1 MDQLPRPLFPEDQQD
16 PQRPTLVS
24 LPQDPKP
31 SQPMVPLMGQQLLDS
46 YVQAEQEKR
55 LAQLNPT
62 SQQLHRQMLD
72 TMRSVQGVDPAK
84 AGQQRTLAQ
93 KLQMPEQWVA
103 DNQAAAQQMA
113 DSQEL
118 EQLHLWR
125 TNPNVMRMLTDPNL
139 AKVSKGDLQSLIYHD
154 DAFGWY
160 WTKRQI
166 ATGIDQNRQGQIY
179 QQILQS
185 DGKRTNYQQA
195 QLDEIEHA
203 MRLAQSESGTLSPLL
218 NVIGQIIDTAPKSA
232 ALSFA
237 ASQFA
242 GSVASPLTAAA
253 AATWTGIAT
262 TFAQTSYNAMGNA
275 YGRMRDQMGLDH
287 ETALRYSLGEGLA
300 EGFLEAL
307 GTRIAVAP
315 FRSVLVA
322 RAAAKIA
329 GGLTKQTTTTALR
342 TFVMDTVKGFSGE
355 AATEVSQTISSFLAE
370 SWAIQASK
378 LDDVEKLKQQD
389 KLGDLGDQIGDTL
402 LQTVLGIGPLS
413 VFMPAIRFGHDSR
426 LARKAADDVALLQDL
441 QAGKQDS
448 KLAKLSPTDYRRML
462 AEQAQRVGAENVNVD
477 ARVLLQ
483 VITEEEQ
490 ADLAQRAEAAGV
502 TTEQMAAQMG
512 QKGRVREQLAKAF
525 PEQMATLDEKASKG
539 ELVAFPT
546 GAYVDAVMGSTLGG
560 RLMTHVKFD
569 PRGMTAAEAKQDTV
583 VRKELFAKA
592 EAELAKS
599 GERAKTQREQADG
612 LRKILRQKFEGVRL
626 ARTRNGEQMPLTKD
640 EIDAQVEVIVSIA
653 VVGAAEDG
661 VTVDEWFA
669 ENGFSV
675 RFGEDAAEAYK
686 AAQQGL
692 PIPDPTKP
700 APGGAPQLNLGEGAQ
715 NQMEMRRAEGEQQ
728 EERPNLQALTDDQLN
743 ALADW
748 ASTSGMR
755 AAQQQEIDAEI
766 ERRIGA
772 PEVEGEQPAALGIT
786 DAQIEQMRADLL
798 RRGEPEVL
806 ESPLTAMMP
815 KTKNARQAAIENTAT
830 LRVPSAEVA
839 YGTDEKT
846 QEALAKNVA
855 LMQQREFDA
864 KDKNGNPITVRAYD
878 GLPKI
883 EGTVQEQAEAIVEYF
898 KDNLLTVLN
907 RLPDWVIARSRLWYK
922 GANRIAQGYST
933 RYGITLRQAAGG
945 LAVLSPQADW
955 RQNVS
960 YFERICDILS
970 LRQEHVWDEKMEV
983 WWKSYWNND
992 KDKKARKEATK
1003 QATRDMRPLEKALQK
1018 AQDNL
1023 SQLDANTQKQQEA
1036 RVQRDALRKQVKAAE
1051 LVKKPTDEQKQ
1062 ALKELRTS
1070 LRAAEKTY
1078 DSFARIAGAQG
1089 SLSLRSA
1096 VRKAQAEI
1104 AEQQGRI
1111 DKIVRDERLVD
1122 SMRGLKLAE
1131 LTSDEQRAIW
1141 IRAFDE
1147 AHNDRSFR
1155 EILPEGEFGGKV
1167 TGETAEID
1175 EETGKKSDKLGWK
1188 SFSTIAKAV
1197 SILRDGSERNI
1208 TVQIGD
1214 MHKVRSFYNNIYDPD
1229 HPLPYFT
1236 SDTHQVAASSLLP
1249 LGASAPEVSHNFGSG
1264 AGVGRDGDIG
1274 LYGTYWVY
1282 AEAAIRAAKEYNEQN
1297 PGVQLRVREV
1307 QSITWEAVRSLF
1319 PAELKQ
1325 DAAFVLAVRDIQR
1338 KHETGQVTYEAA
1350 LQEVFDFARANRQRL
1365 LAKRGKDPKSDSGD
1379 FATPTWASIPA
1390 GSGDTV
1396 DQGAATYTSGLPAPD
1411 VRSELGSAFAN
1422 QAGGSGGGGDALS
1435 GEPDVLRQDQ
1445 IDDLDRLYVTHNI
1458 RAASLEHSLDMGGFA
1473 MPSLAVQRIGA
1484 GGTVN
1489 FGEVTLIGGKHLA
1502 DPVTTPVFSA
1512 DAYTPRWPDVELGKL
1527 PRAEWDRRTADLEPW
1542 LKRYDTGGGGAFY
1555 VLLNEFRVGQ
1565 RRLNAI
1571 EFDAQRSVEMFAYWM
1586 HTKGLHVP
1594 DPVISEP
1601 PLDAFLGS
1609 AFFTKAKQWLS
1620 ANPRPALPANAT
1632 WIQAD
1637 LHRIKTD
1644 DWGMALRDLMY
1655 EGLKAAAAQPN
1666 QPPQV
1671 VVWRNQLID
1680 RYRAKYG
1687 ASQQEAEENWMQ
1699 ELVLSAATIETSI
1712 KRHRSLVVT
1721 DRVAT
1726 YNVLMKSAQQQLGP
1740 QTTEGTINADMTT
1753 FATNY
1758 VRALA
1763 GPKMVR
1769 VGKSLKPY
1777 TLENVVAAMR
1787 KRQLRGAETF
1797 GNVRGA
1803 AEARAASSMKFQTIE
1818 EMRALAKQLLASK
1831 VDVLAAQNITSQLI
1845 DSLMRRLQ
1853 SHYTRDPAGVYEN
1866 QWMLLV
1872 EAAKSKQ
1879 LAANKKNRVA
1889 KATEMAAR
1897 FGFALPPD
1905 AAEVLADVAEAF
1917 KATPLEYFEAK
1928 PVRVVRVNEF
1938 AGALVP
1944 DSTANDALAQRL
1956 ADAGLQVR
1964 RTKVDPYGEGRLKE
1978 VRQFA
1983 LELHQNTAEPDVLF
1997 QNTDDY
2003 YSAFRRAV
2011 ETLPT
2016 KSASASGWLQAVQSI
2031 ANKGQARRLEI
2042 DSTGIVSWLEGL
2054 VSDGATLGY
2063 AQNDP
2068 KLTQADVLAYLDNV
2082 LVRTETQIYADRSN
2096 STDYDKAVNAADLAL
2111 QSAFPSITQALTM
2124 LTDVE
2129 FYRESHTGVLAQL
2142 FVPYQIADAP
2152 GDVEDLL
2159 RKAIDTPAY
2168 SSNAELQKLLA
2179 TKREA
2184 ADQVLQHPFVQQLLT
2199 NMGLRLHALPEL
2211 SRYALVKID
2220 ATQKTGWLTAV
2231 ASLTDLES
2239 LLQRL
2244 QRTAVGMP
2252 EANIRALRSI
2262 LGSALPLLEDY
2273 ALRTYATVE
2282 EAEQAHAAR
2291 ANVPDSGVQIVH
2303 NMLRLSGALGTFQ
2316 ARIRDAAEPII
2327 ELLQRDPR
2335 IVAELRHHPLGQM
2348 WVDTYKPLADF
2359 MAQAKFSPFH
2369 VTDRYA
2375 SVDFYASPD
2384 WVREAAIANTAE
2396 ANLLDALQRAL
2407 TRVAM
2412 AAHDKARR
2420 LERGSWESQQQ
2431 AKRLDQ
2437 TETDLMNAQGD
2448 LIAAFVVLRNPSL
2461 NALPKIRY
2469 AGTTTYAH
2477 YKPGGSGSHP
2487 DYAELLVT
2495 SLPVAQDV
2503 QGSGRTL
2510 LSADEYRSP
2519 HWRSSKN
2526 VLVHA
2531 RVENMTGTV
2540 NAVDS
2545 DMLMVWE
2552 IQSDWGQAANE
2563 KGFDTIESQAQ
2574 MQAAYDAAQQKKDE
2588 ALQEWT
2594 AIVDAGPVDLLDPK
2608 TWKVYQALQSKMP
2621 RQGGSSPI
2629 PFNPLVQKTETWFRV
2644 GLGQAMLH
2652 AVRTNATHV
2661 VLPQASDIAP
2671 YVDSIRASD
2680 AVNIRVEFEDMRSY
2694 GGKAFFQIVSPN
2706 SGDSVRWQIPAEEV
2720 NEMTDPHKRWQRNT
2734 NYDASRVAKWLA
2746 KALEEKF
2753 PGIDAAKAVE
2763 LFGGEQL
2770 LAAKWNQML
2779 DDKAQSHAI
2788 THTFLAF
2795 GQVKAQD
2802 VGLQSFV
2809 SGNPGLRSYYDVMVP
2824 RMAKEFA
2831 RMHKLQME
2839 PVTVMVPRPYSVAM
2853 GKEVMEPQQRM
2864 AIKVSDALKAKPEM
2878 PLMQGPR
2885 GAYFQ
2890 KSRTI
2895 ALLEAAD
2902 LSTFL
2907 HEASHWYMSR
2917 LFFRARKSTATQATR
2932 DQAHR
2937 VLRVLGV
2944 QSFEEWDAL
2953 TQEEKERRHEQ
2964 FAYNFEEYLR
2974 DGLAPSVELQ
2984 SVFGRI
2990 GKWMRRLYAN
3000 IRETL
3005 GPIYERLYGQPLP
3018 ILTGDMRDVFDRML
3032 ATEDQIRTAQVVR
3045 DLTPMFQSEEEA
3057 LAAGMTP
3064 EQWAQLQSAT
3074 EDADE
3079 AAIAR
3084 LATASQREMAAQG
3097 RARGRVLAN
3106 MQAEDRQRRKE
3117 LREEVE
3123 GELAQKRVYRLLR
3136 WLSTGMGADESDPE
3150 RREEQHRI
3158 SRESVERIVESGVE
3172 PTLPKTSPDSPQLER
3187 TEQALMAVQAER
3199 MEQERQLQVA
3209 QARLEELRAEQTA
3222 ELRSITAQEASNV
3235 RPEVKV
3241 ERRDRMAVRA
3251 LARNIR
3257 LDNASARQIGDLL
3270 REQVLEEYT
3279 VPVAQAQRDIRQA
3292 QSRVDALLSREERIA
3307 VRMERQTPSV
3317 AEEVLDK
3324 LGRRVSAE
3332 GLDAMVVAERFG
3344 YEGGA
3349 GEMLREAFS
3358 AVPFAEAVETEVE
3371 RRMEARYG
3379 DTTSSRYIEEQVA
3392 DALHDDARTKMV
3404 RLELEWLERQA
3415 GRVGG
3420 DVSQQQ
3426 QADRAAAQA
3435 ALPAAEAEV
3444 ERLDLLLSKLQESRN
3459 TQAVVQPIMIEMA
3472 NVRDRMRKAREAGDQ
3487 QAEGREG
3494 ARMQVLQAELTA
3506 AQDPDVV
3513 AAQEQLT
3520 QAEAERRRLKALAEV
3535 GAVTATDLRNAAREA
3550 ARQRVDRTVVGDL
3563 DATQHEIEEGRANR
3577 ESMRMLK
3584 DGDEAGALAAKRR
3597 QLLQHEAVR
3606 ETRAAQR
3613 EVQNSVRRIQDAV
3626 SRKTENMAKTH
3637 NMDLVSA
3644 ARVLA
3649 GMFGIGTQRQFERA
3663 MEQLRAIE
3671 RYSPALWS
3679 RLQGIMGPMVTEVQ
3693 DYQTMTVE
3701 QFREV
3706 AETIDGLLE
3715 LARAEMQAE
3724 IAGQRQEVAEVQ
3736 GELVASLRQHKAKA
3750 AGIGSASAVTARQGM
3765 MLWVSHIKALL
3776 RRVESWCLAIDGG
3789 RGAWVKKL
3797 YSPLKQALDS
3807 YKVRRNE
3814 MVTRYVRMVD
3824 GLNLNPD
3831 QINASEIGYTFGAG
3845 HNGVGM
3851 AELLGALLHT
3861 GNVSNYRKLLL
3872 GRGWA
3877 TERPD
3882 GTLDDT
3888 KWRRFIN
3895 RMHTSGVLQKKHY
3908 DWLQQ
3913 VWDLTEEIKPD
3924 LQSAHRQVFGTY
3936 FREVQSAPIETPFGA
3951 YRGGYVPAK
3960 TDPLL
3965 VREAQAQQR
3974 MEELEGDFRRE
3985 IPSVQSGWRHSR
3997 VEEYTRPLNLD
4008 IRMMARHI
4016 DETLRFVYVQPVLK
4030 QNIRVLRGAEL
4041 QTALREVDPAA
4052 YEDMILPWLHRA
4064 SRQMTSTPGMSKSID
4079 RFWSGLRSRVGA
4091 DRMFLNISNA
4101 LQNFT
4106 GLFAS
4111 MSQVSPRYMMSGLR
4125 AYMSGPPWKFAQDV
4139 ANQSAYMNNL
4149 LNNQMVSM
4157 ADRMDEIV
4165 RNPDAF
4171 GKLRNVATRNA
4182 YMAQTFTQ
4190 NIVTLVTWKGAYD
4203 KTMAR
4208 HTAGMT
4214 PEQAH
4219 AEAVAAADQI
4229 VRQTQSSLEP
4239 EDIARFEAAT
4249 PFVRV
4254 FLQFGGFFNTLA
4266 NTNATQFGN
4275 LFRKLGAGA
4284 LASPLLYA
4292 QFVLGY
4298 AAPLI
4303 VADVISAAMAGRLP
4317 DDEDED
4323 GYLDEITPFLAGSLF
4338 RGTASMVPIGGQ
4350 MANALVN
4357 AMDDKPFNDR
4367 LTVAPAVQAL
4377 ESATI
4382 GVVRAGQALWEDD
4395 RDLTGRNIKDVLT
4408 LMAIVTGIPLAPV
4421 GRATGFALDEA
4432 QGRVVTDGVM
4442 DYATGLMSGSGTR
4455 PSR

>member
-1 MDQLPRPLFPEDQQD
+1 
-16 PQRPTLVS
+16 
-24 LPQDPKP
+24 
-31 SQPMVPLMGQQLLDS
+31 MVPLMGQQLLDS

-62 SQQLHRQMLD
+62 SQQLHKQMLD
-72 TMRSVQGVDPAK
+72 TLRAVQGVDPTK
-84 AGQQRTLAQ
+84 AGQQRTLAEQ
-93 KLQMPEQWVA
+93 LQMPEKWVA
-103 DNQAAAQQMA
+103 DNQAAAQEMA
-113 DSQEL
+113 EQQEL
-118 EQLHLWR
+118 ERLHLWR
-125 TNPNVMRMLTDPNL
+125 TNPNVMRMLTDPNM
-139 AKVSKGDLQSLIYHD
+139 AKVSKGDVQSLIYHD

-179 QQILQS
+179 QQILQAGG
-185 DGKRTNYQQA
+185 DRTPYQQA
-195 QLDEIEHA
+195 QLDEIANA
-203 MRLAQSESGTLSPLL
+203 MRMAESESGTLSPLL

-232 ALSFA
+232 AMSFA
-237 ASQFA
+237 ASQVA
-242 GSVASPLTAAA
+242 GSVASPLTAAT

-287 ETALRYSLGEGLA
+287 DTALRYSLAEGLA

-315 FRSVLVA
+315 FREVLVA
-322 RAAAKIA
+322 RASAKIA
-329 GGLTKQTTTTALR
+329 GGLTKQTTRTALR
-342 TFVMDTVKGFSGE
+342 TFVTDTVKGFSGE

-378 LDDVEKLKQQD
+378 LDDVEKLKQQEQ
-389 KLGDLGDQIGDTL
+389 LGDLGDQIGETL

-413 VFMPAIRFGHDSR
+413 VFMPAIRFGHDAR

-441 QAGKQDS
+441 QAGKQNS

-512 QKGRVREQLAKAF
+512 QRGRVREQLAQAF
-525 PEQMATLDEKASKG
+525 PEQMATLDEKAANGK
-539 ELVAFPT
+539 LVSFPT
-546 GAYVDAVMGSTLGG
+546 GAYVDAVMGGTLGG
-560 RLMTHVKFD
+560 RLMPHVKFD
-569 PRGMTAAEAKQDTV
+569 PRGMSAAEAQQDTA
-583 VRKELFAKA
+583 VRKELLARA
-592 EAELAKS
+592 QEELARS

-612 LRKILRQKFEGVRL
+612 LRKILRTQMEGLRL
-626 ARTRNGEQMPLTKD
+626 ARVRNGEQMPLTKD
-640 EIDAQVEVIVSIA
+640 EIDAQIEVFVSMA
-653 VVGAAEDG
+653 VVSSTEDG
-661 VTVDEWFA
+661 VSVDEWWA
-669 ENGFSV
+669 EHGFGV
-675 RFGEDAAEAYK
+675 MFGEQAAAAYK
-686 AAQQGL
+686 AAQQGQTL
-692 PIPDPTKP
+692 PQP

-715 NQMEMRRAEGEQQ
+715 NQMEMMRAEGEQQ
-728 EERPNLQALTDDQLN
+728 ERPNLQALTDDQLD

-748 ASTSGMR
+748 ATSSNLR
-755 AAQQQEIDAEI
+755 DAEQQEIEAEI
-766 ERRIGA
+766 QRRIEA
-772 PEVEGEQPAALGIT
+772 PEVEGEQPAAPGVT

-798 RRGEPEVL
+798 RRAEPDVL

-815 KTKNARQAAIENTAT
+815 KTKEARAAAIENTAT
-830 LRVPSAEVA
+830 LAVPRAEVA
-839 YGTDEKT
+839 YGTDEKV

-855 LMQQREFDA
+855 LMQQREFDGKV
-864 KDKNGNPITVRAYD
+864 KDKEGNVIATRVRAYD
-878 GLPKI
+878 GLPAVQ
-883 EGTVQEQAEAIVEYF
+883 GTPQEQAEAIVEYM

-922 GANRIAQGYST
+922 GANRIANGYAV

-960 YFERICDILS
+960 YFERIADILTQ
-970 LRQEHVWDEKMEV
+970 RQGHVWDKKMEA
-983 WWKSYWNND
+983 WWQEYWNNS
-992 KDKKARKEATK
+992 KDKAARKESIRE
-1003 QATRDMRPLEKALQK
+1003 ATRALKPLEKALAK
-1018 AQDNL
+1018 AEEQL
-1023 SQLDANTQKQQEA
+1023 GQLDANTAKQQE
-1036 RVQRDALRKQVKAAE
+1036 VKQQRDALRKQVDAAE
-1051 LVKKPTDEQKQ
+1051 RVKEPTEEQKQ
-1062 ALKELRTS
+1062 NLKQLRAELKAQEKAYTS
-1070 LRAAEKTY
+1070 LSKV
-1078 DSFARIAGAQG
+1078 AGARG
-1089 SLSLRSA
+1089 ALSLRSG
-1096 VRKAQAEI
+1096 VRKAKAEI
-1104 AEQQGRI
+1104 DAQQARIAKITREERMVAEMQG
-1111 DKIVRDERLVD
+1111 KT
-1122 SMRGLKLAE
+1122 LAE
-1131 LTSDEQRAIW
+1131 LTTDDHRAIW

-1147 AHNDRSFR
+1147 AHNERSFR
-1155 EILPEGEFGGKV
+1155 EILPEGEFGSKV
-1167 TGETAEID
+1167 TGETADID
-1175 EETGKKSDKLGWK
+1175 EDTGKKSDKLGWK

-1229 HPLPYFT
+1229 HALPYFT
-1236 SDTHQVAASSLLP
+1236 SDTHQVAASLILP
-1249 LGASAPEVSHNFGSG
+1249 VGASAPEVGHNFGTG
-1264 AGVGRDGDIG
+1264 AGIGRVGDIG
-1274 LYGTYWVY
+1274 LYGTYWMY
-1282 AEAAIRAAKEYNEQN
+1282 AEAAIRAATEYNLEHPDN
-1297 PGVQLRVREV
+1297 PLRVREV

-1319 PAELKQ
+1319 PADLKA
-1325 DAAFVLAVRDIQR
+1325 DEKFVAAVRDIQR

-1350 LQEVFDFARANRQRL
+1350 IQEVFDFARARRQDL
-1365 LAKRGKDPKSDSGD
+1365 LRKRGKDPKSDSGD
-1379 FATPTWASIPA
+1379 FAPPTWASIPA
-1390 GSGDTV
+1390 GSGDQV
-1396 DQGAATYTSGLPAPD
+1396 EQGATTYETRLPASD
-1411 VRSELGSAFAN
+1411 VRSPLGSAFAN
-1422 QAGGSGGGGDALS
+1422 QAGGGGGGGDALS

-1458 RAASLEHSLDMGGFA
+1458 RAKSLEHALDMGGLA
-1473 MPSLAVQRIGA
+1473 MPSLAVQLVSA
-1484 GGTVN
+1484 GGTTG
-1489 FGEVTLIGGKHLA
+1489 FGEITLIGGKHLA
-1502 DPVTTPVFSA
+1502 DPTTTPVYSA
-1512 DAYTPRWPDVELGKL
+1512 DAYTPRWPEVVREKFTV
-1527 PRAEWDRRTADLEPW
+1527 AEWKRRIAPMQPFLDKFAEPVDPFHDYLRELREGNQTVNQVKYAARKSNEMLAYWLNYNGVAVPEPVRNRPMIVQFTGEQVWIDLWEWIKKNPRPGIDYSNVMTQTITETKLRAYDFDLRQRISDAMSKFSVGTATDPLVRAQYDAEIQAIRTRYGVDETQAKALWPQSFNWTGPDIHQQARRTATEIPPVD
-1542 LKRYDTGGGGAFY
+1542 
-1555 VLLNEFRVGQ
+1555 
-1565 RRLNAI
+1565 RL
-1571 EFDAQRSVEMFAYWM
+1571 
-1586 HTKGLHVP
+1586 
-1594 DPVISEP
+1594 
-1601 PLDAFLGS
+1601 
-1609 AFFTKAKQWLS
+1609 
-1620 ANPRPALPANAT
+1620 AT
-1632 WIQAD
+1632 AA
-1637 LHRIKTD
+1637 
-1644 DWGMALRDLMY
+1644 ALRVAAYDHFGATTNWYDLFANWSD
-1655 EGLKAAAAQPN
+1655 KH
-1666 QPPQV
+1666 
-1671 VVWRNQLID
+1671 ID
-1680 RYRAKYG
+1680 WVAG
-1687 ASQQEAEENWMQ
+1687 
-1699 ELVLSAATIETSI
+1699 
-1712 KRHRSLVVT
+1712 
-1721 DRVAT
+1721 DR
-1726 YNVLMKSAQQQLGP
+1726 Q
-1740 QTTEGTINADMTT
+1740 
-1753 FATNY
+1753 
-1758 VRALA
+1758 
-1763 GPKMVR
+1763 VR
-1769 VGKSLKPY
+1769 VGKKLVPY

-1787 KRQLRGAETF
+1787 KRQLRGAEVQ
-1797 GNVRGA
+1797 GNVQSPA
-1803 AEARAASSMKFQTIE
+1803 QARAASSVKFRTVE
-1818 EMRALAKQLLASK
+1818 EMRALAKKLLASEAIANK
-1831 VDVLAAQNITSQLI
+1831 EQGKTSQYLY
-1845 DSLMRRLQ
+1845 DLMTELRQ
-1853 SHYTRDPAGVYEN
+1853 HFNKPYGMSDEGWE
-1866 QWMLLV
+1866 LLV
-1872 EAAKSKQ
+1872 DAAKSKL
-1879 LAANKKNRVA
+1879 LAPNKPNRDDHA
-1889 KATEMAAR
+1889 WRLGTR
-1897 FGFALPPD
+1897 HGFDLPHD
-1905 AAEVLADVAEAF
+1905 VCLLLADTAELLNT
-1917 KATPLEYFEAK
+1917 TPLEYFEAK
-1928 PVRVVRVNEF
+1928 PLRVVRWNEF
-1938 AGALVP
+1938 AAAVVP
-1944 DSTANDALAQRL
+1944 DDSAYDALADRL
-1956 ADAGLQVR
+1956 LQQGMQVR
-1964 RTKVDPYGEGRLKE
+1964 RSSAPSGSEQRLQD

-1983 LELHQNTAEPDVLF
+1983 LALHKSTAEPEVLF
-1997 QNTDDY
+1997 QTNDY

-2016 KSASASGWLQAVQSI
+2016 KSAPASGWLQAVQSI

-2042 DSTGIVSWLEGL
+2042 DSTGIVSWLQDL
-2054 VSDGATLGY
+2054 VNDGTALGY
-2063 AQNDP
+2063 QQNDP

-2082 LVRTETQIYADRSN
+2082 QVRTTTHLYGGPVSTAKADAVMTQVVNEVASQFSQTVQASVNRSN
-2096 STDYDKAVNAADLAL
+2096 ALFGMGVYGGPLGTLLVPAGFEVGPTDFFDLVQESLQALPNLSGDELQRRVQLRKQAAEEALQHPYMTEMLAQMGLRVEQHKTSQKFALVQLEAGRRGAWHTAADQLA
-2111 QSAFPSITQALTM
+2111 
-2124 LTDVE
+2124 E
-2129 FYRESHTGVLAQL
+2129 FMQE
-2142 FVPYQIADAP
+2142 
-2152 GDVEDLL
+2152 L
-2159 RKAIDTPAY
+2159 RKAVAQDKTSPQMRLRHIENLLDNRAIGIRAFAKETALSATIEGVPEYALKSAEGWMKYLERLWLDTTAFQERWGQC
-2168 SSNAELQKLLA
+2168 AEAACKLLA
-2179 TKREA
+2179 EQPA
-2184 ADQVLQHPFVQQLLT
+2184 A
-2199 NMGLRLHALPEL
+2199 A
-2211 SRYALVKID
+2211 
-2220 ATQKTGWLTAV
+2220 
-2231 ASLTDLES
+2231 ASLRTTVLGDL
-2239 LLQRL
+2239 LLRPYEPLVPLVTLLGNTPMQFIENHGTVDMYHMREFM
-2244 QRTAVGMP
+2244 Q
-2252 EANIRALRSI
+2252 EAMQA
-2262 LGSALPLLEDY
+2262 GSAE
-2273 ALRTYATVE
+2273 AKVME
-2282 EAEQAHAAR
+2282 E
-2291 ANVPDSGVQIVH
+2291 
-2303 NMLRLSGALGTFQ
+2303 
-2316 ARIRDAAEPII
+2316 
-2327 ELLQRDPR
+2327 
-2335 IVAELRHHPLGQM
+2335 
-2348 WVDTYKPLADF
+2348 
-2359 MAQAKFSPFH
+2359 
-2369 VTDRYA
+2369 
-2375 SVDFYASPD
+2375 
-2384 WVREAAIANTAE
+2384 
-2396 ANLLDALQRAL
+2396 LQRATTNL
-2407 TRVAM
+2407 AAAAENDVRQLELLPDPNGMAQLMEVTRQDLLDI
-2412 AAHDKARR
+2412 AAHTTA
-2420 LERGSWESQQQ
+2420 S
-2431 AKRLDQ
+2431 LDQ
-2437 TETDLMNAQGD
+2437 LLQIGMSSVRTYTDTRYE
-2448 LIAAFVVLRNPSL
+2448 AFTPRLRAVPRGQR
-2461 NALPKIRY
+2461 PE
-2469 AGTTTYAH
+2469 
-2477 YKPGGSGSHP
+2477 
-2487 DYAELLVT
+2487 YAELLVT
-2495 SLPVAQDV
+2495 SAPLNAQA
-2503 QGSGRTL
+2503 T
-2510 LSADEYRSP
+2510 YISP
-2519 HWRSSKN
+2519 HWTPKN

-2531 RVENMTGTV
+2531 RVENTTGTV
-2540 NAVDS
+2540 DAVDS
-2545 DMLMVWE
+2545 NMLMVWE
-2552 IQSDWGQAANE
+2552 IQSDWGQAAND
-2563 KGFDTIESQAQ
+2563 KGFDTPEGHAQ

-2588 ALQEWT
+2588 ALQAWT
-2594 AIVDAGPVDLLDPK
+2594 DLVDAGPVDLLQPNA
-2608 TWKVYQALQSKMP
+2608 WKIYQALQTKMP
-2621 RQGGSSPI
+2621 RLPGSAVI
-2629 PFNPLVQKTETWFRV
+2629 PFNPVVQKTETWFRV
-2644 GLGQAMLH
+2644 GLAQAMLH

-2661 VLPQASDIAP
+2661 VLPQAADIAP
-2671 YVDSIRASD
+2671 YVDSIVASD
-2680 AVNIRVEFEDMRSY
+2680 NLELRLDFEDQRFY
-2694 GGKAFFQIVSPN
+2694 GGRVSLVMIAPK
-2706 SGDSVRWQIPAEEV
+2706 SGLSVRWDIPAVEV
-2720 NEMTDPHKRWQRNT
+2720 NEMTDQQQRWQRNK
-2734 NYDASRVAKWLA
+2734 NYDATRIAKWIA
-2746 KALEEKF
+2746 KAVEEKF
-2753 PGIDAAKAVE
+2753 PGIDAAKVVE
-2763 LFGGEQL
+2763 LLGGQQL
-2770 LAAKWNQML
+2770 LADKWNQLL
-2779 DDKAQSHAI
+2779 DTKSQDP
-2788 THTFLAF
+2788 THTHTYLDL
-2795 GQVKAQD
+2795 GLVQAQD
-2802 VGLQSFV
+2802 VGLQAFV

-2839 PVTVMVPRPYSVAM
+2839 PVTVTVPKPYSRAM
-2853 GKEVMEPQQRM
+2853 GQEVLEPQQRM

-2878 PLMQGPR
+2878 PLMQGAR

-2890 KSRTI
+2890 KARTI
-2895 ALLEAAD
+2895 ALMEAAD

-2917 LFFRARKSTATQATR
+2917 LFFRARQSTATQATR

-2944 QSFEEWDAL
+2944 QSFAEWDAL
-2953 TQEEKERRHEQ
+2953 TQEEKELRHER

-3018 ILTGDMRDVFDRML
+3018 MLTGDMRDVFDRML

-3045 DLTPMFQSEEEA
+3045 DLTPMFQTQEEA

-3064 EQWAQLQSAT
+3064 EQWAQLQAAT

-3106 MQAEDRQRRKE
+3106 MQAEDRKRRQE
-3117 LREEVE
+3117 VRGEVE
-3123 GELAQKRVYRLLR
+3123 GELAKKRVYRLLR
-3136 WLSTGMGADESDPE
+3136 WLATGMGADESDPE
-3150 RREEQHRI
+3150 RRDEQHRI

-3172 PTLPKTSPDSPQLER
+3172 PMLPKTSPDSPQLER
-3187 TEQALMAVQAER
+3187 TEQALQSVQEQR
-3199 MEQERQLQVA
+3199 MEQERQLQAA
-3209 QARLEELRAEQTA
+3209 QARLEQLRAEQTA
-3222 ELRSITAQEASNV
+3222 ELRSITAQEAENV
-3235 RPEVKV
+3235 RPEVKL

-3279 VPVAQAQRDIRQA
+3279 APVAQAQRDIRQA
-3292 QSRVDALLSREERIA
+3292 QSRVDALLAREERIA
-3307 VRMERQTPSV
+3307 VRMERQTSSV

-3324 LGRRVSAE
+3324 LGRRVAAE

-3349 GEMLREAFS
+3349 GEMLREAFA
-3358 AVPFAEAVETEVE
+3358 AVPFAEAVEKEVE

-3404 RLELEWLERQA
+3404 RLELQWLESQMA
-3415 GRVGG
+3415 RVGG
-3420 DVSQQQ
+3420 AVSQQQ
-3426 QADRAAAQA
+3426 QADREAAQA
-3435 ALPAAEAEV
+3435 AMPAAEAEV
-3444 ERLDLLLSKLQESRN
+3444 ERLDLLLGKLQESRN

-3494 ARMQVLQAELTA
+3494 ARMQELQAELTA

-3513 AAQEQLT
+3513 AAQEQLSK
-3520 QAEAERRRLKALAEV
+3520 AEAELRRLRALAEV

-3613 EVQNSVRRIQDAV
+3613 EVQNSVRRIKDAV

-3706 AETIDGLLE
+3706 VETIDGLLE

-3724 IAGQRQEVAEVQ
+3724 IAGQRQDVAEVQ
-3736 GELVASLRQHKAKA
+3736 SELVASLRQHKPKA

-3824 GLNLNPD
+3824 GLKLGPD
-3831 QINASEIGYTFGAG
+3831 RIDAKEIGYTFGAG

-3861 GNVSNYRKLLL
+3861 GNTSNYRKLLL

-3882 GTLDDT
+3882 GTLDDS
-3888 KWRRFIN
+3888 KWRRFIQ
-3895 RMHTSGVLQKKHY
+3895 RLQTSGTLTKAHY

-3924 LQSAHRQVFGTY
+3924 LQAAHRQVFGTY
-3936 FREVQSAPIETPFGA
+3936 FREVQPEAIQTPFGT

-3997 VEEYTRPLNLD
+3997 VEDYTRPLNLD

-4030 QNIRVLRGAEL
+4030 QSIRVLRGAEL

-4101 LQNFT
+4101 LQNIT
-4106 GLFAS
+4106 GLFTS

-4125 AYMSGPPWKFAQDV
+4125 AYLAGPPWKFAQDV
-4139 ANQSAYMNNL
+4139 ANQSAYMSNL

-4182 YMAQTFTQ
+4182 YIAQTFTQ
-4190 NIVTLVTWKGAYD
+4190 NIVTLITWKGAYD
-4203 KTMAR
+4203 KTIAR

-4239 EDIARFEAAT
+4239 EDIARFEAST

-4254 FLQFGGFFNTLA
+4254 FLQFGGFFNTMA

-4275 LFRKLGAGA
+4275 LFRKMGAGA
-4284 LASPLLYA
+4284 VASPLLYA

-4323 GYLDEITPFLAGSLF
+4323 GYLDEVTLFISGSLF

-4357 AMDDKPFNDR
+4357 AMDDKPYNDR

-4395 RDLTGRNIKDVLT
+4395 RDLTGRNVKDVLT
-4408 LMAIVTGIPLAPV
+4408 LMAIITGIPLAPV

-4442 DYATGLMSGSGTR
+4442 DYATGLMSGTGTR

>member
-16 PQRPTLVS
+16 PQRPTSVS

-62 SQQLHRQMLD
+62 AQQLHRQMLD

-118 EQLHLWR
+118 EQMHLWR

-195 QLDEIEHA
+195 QIDEIEHA

-237 ASQFA
+237 ASQVA
-242 GSVASPLTAAA
+242 GSLASPVTAAA

-275 YGRMRDQMGLDH
+275 YGRMRDKMGLDH

-307 GTRIAVAP
+307 GTRIAIAP
-315 FRSVLVA
+315 FRAVLVA
-322 RAAAKIA
+322 RASAKIA

-389 KLGDLGDQIGDTL
+389 KLGDLGDQIGETL

-441 QAGKQDS
+441 QAGKQNS

-546 GAYVDAVMGSTLGG
+546 GAYVDAVMGGTLGG

-569 PRGMTAAEAKQDTV
+569 PRGMTAAEAKQETA

-612 LRKILRQKFEGVRL
+612 LRKIVRQKFEGVRL

-675 RFGEDAAEAYK
+675 RFGEDAAAAYK

-692 PIPDPTKP
+692 PIPEPTQP

-728 EERPNLQALTDDQLN
+728 EERPSLQALTDDQLN

-755 AAQQQEIDAEI
+755 AAQQQEIDEEI

-772 PEVEGEQPAALGIT
+772 PEVEGEQAAAPSVT
-786 DAQIEQMRADLL
+786 DAQIEQLRADLL

-815 KTKNARQAAIENTAT
+815 KTKDARQAAIENTAT

-855 LMQQREFDA
+855 LLQQREFDA
-864 KDKNGNPITVRAYD
+864 KDKKGNPITVRAYD

-970 LRQEHVWDEKMEV
+970 LRQEHVWDEKMEA

-992 KDKKARKEATK
+992 KDKKARKEATT

-1036 RVQRDALRKQVKAAE
+1036 RLQRDALRKQVKAAE

-1070 LRAAEKTY
+1070 LRSAEKTY

-1229 HPLPYFT
+1229 HPLPFFT

-1411 VRSELGSAFAN
+1411 VRSGLGSAFAN

-1445 IDDLDRLYVTHNI
+1445 IDDLDRLYTTHNMKLP
-1458 RAASLEHSLDMGGFA
+1458 ALETALRMGGLA
-1473 MPSLAVQRIGA
+1473 MPSLAVQTVGA
-1484 GGTVN
+1484 GGTAS
-1489 FGEVTLIGGKHLA
+1489 FGPITLIGGRHLA
-1502 DPVTTPVFSA
+1502 DPTTVPVFGS
-1512 DAYTPRWPDVELGKL
+1512 DAYTARWPLIESRRLPQTQWKAKTAPLKQYMDKYWGLSFVSDGRDRSRLFDTLDNHREFGESFDRLAPRLVEHVEFVAYWLAQSGAVVPEPVMYQPAMLRELGT
-1527 PRAEWDRRTADLEPW
+1527 EWW
-1542 LKRYDTGGGGAFY
+1542 L
-1555 VLLNEFRVGQ
+1555 Q
-1565 RRLNAI
+1565 
-1571 EFDAQRSVEMFAYWM
+1571 
-1586 HTKGLHVP
+1586 
-1594 DPVISEP
+1594 
-1601 PLDAFLGS
+1601 LDAWMQKHPMPLLRHGDS
-1609 AFFTKAKQWLS
+1609 QTFTESKRQKTA
-1620 ANPRPALPANAT
+1620 
-1632 WIQAD
+1632 WIQAVSD
-1637 LHRIKTD
+1637 KVYA
-1644 DWGMALRDLMY
+1644 ALSQLPSSEALKERNAVGLY
-1655 EGLKAAAAQPN
+1655 EVQAMVVAAKKPIVDSDATMVVAQAAAEKHFGPNWKAQLH
-1666 QPPQV
+1666 Q
-1671 VVWRNQLID
+1671 
-1680 RYRAKYG
+1680 
-1687 ASQQEAEENWMQ
+1687 
-1699 ELVLSAATIETSI
+1699 
-1712 KRHRSLVVT
+1712 
-1721 DRVAT
+1721 
-1726 YNVLMKSAQQQLGP
+1726 
-1740 QTTEGTINADMTT
+1740 
-1753 FATNY
+1753 FATDY
-1758 VRALA
+1758 AISVSGEAVV
-1763 GPKMVR
+1763 K
-1769 VGKSLKPY
+1769 VGGVYRPY

-1787 KRQLRGAETF
+1787 KKALRGAEIGSLSTP
-1797 GNVRGA
+1797 GR
-1803 AEARAASSMKFQTIE
+1803 ARAMASPRFRTVE
-1818 EMRALAKQLLASK
+1818 EMRTMATKLLADDQTVFTKQQASNAIVIDWLGQLEQYFAPAYRVSDESWQALVDLSK
-1831 VDVLAAQNITSQLI
+1831 RKRLTAEQAADILRSNGFVQVPDDLVQL
-1845 DSLMRRLQ
+1845 SM
-1853 SHYTRDPAGVYEN
+1853 
-1866 QWMLLV
+1866 
-1872 EAAKSKQ
+1872 
-1879 LAANKKNRVA
+1879 
-1889 KATEMAAR
+1889 
-1897 FGFALPPD
+1897 
-1905 AAEVLADVAEAF
+1905 DVARMFAQV
-1917 KATPLEYFEAK
+1917 PLQYLEAK
-1928 PVRVVRVNEF
+1928 PQRVVRLNEF
-1938 AGALVP
+1938 AGAMIPQGADYDQAATQLQQMGMQVMRVP
-1944 DSTANDALAQRL
+1944 EFATPQQRIEATRQAALQ
-1956 ADAGLQVR
+1956 
-1964 RTKVDPYGEGRLKE
+1964 
-1978 VRQFA
+1978 
-1983 LELHQNTAEPDVLF
+1983 LHRSTAEPDVLF
-1997 QNTDDY
+1997 QDTTELF
-2003 YSAFRRAV
+2003 STLKRAV
-2011 ETLPT
+2011 ETAPFEEASVQTWQQTLQSWIGRGQIRQLELDYSLLDMHLENLAHASNWPAGATGPRKITKQELLVFVSNTLPT
-2016 KSASASGWLQAVQSI
+2016 ATLHTYGKSVTTLQVEAAYTKVTQNIAYALQAEDSAASASEGGTSASLGMQELQRAATDALQAIERHAFSFPVKSDAERGLSENEVRLMRI
-2031 ANKGQARRLEI
+2031 AN
-2042 DSTGIVSWLEGL
+2042 
-2054 VSDGATLGY
+2054 
-2063 AQNDP
+2063 DP
-2068 KLTQADVLAYLDNV
+2068 TVIA
-2082 LVRTETQIYADRSN
+2082 
-2096 STDYDKAVNAADLAL
+2096 AADLLGMRITTENMGKSYGGTVLVKQAESPATPSPAQWSTQPAMRTMQRL
-2111 QSAFPSITQALTM
+2111 LTLREANNSPSIN
-2124 LTDVE
+2124 
-2129 FYRESHTGVLAQL
+2129 R
-2142 FVPYQIADAP
+2142 
-2152 GDVEDLL
+2152 LL
-2159 RKAIDTPAY
+2159 PT
-2168 SSNAELQKLLA
+2168 
-2179 TKREA
+2179 
-2184 ADQVLQHPFVQQLLT
+2184 
-2199 NMGLRLHALPEL
+2199 LPNYL
-2211 SRYALVKID
+2211 
-2220 ATQKTGWLTAV
+2220 
-2231 ASLTDLES
+2231 
-2239 LLQRL
+2239 
-2244 QRTAVGMP
+2244 
-2252 EANIRALRSI
+2252 EANS
-2262 LGSALPLLEDY
+2262 
-2273 ALRTYATVE
+2273 
-2282 EAEQAHAAR
+2282 
-2291 ANVPDSGVQIVH
+2291 
-2303 NMLRLSGALGTFQ
+2303 
-2316 ARIRDAAEPII
+2316 
-2327 ELLQRDPR
+2327 
-2335 IVAELRHHPLGQM
+2335 
-2348 WVDTYKPLADF
+2348 
-2359 MAQAKFSPFH
+2359 
-2369 VTDRYA
+2369 A
-2375 SVDFYASPD
+2375 SVDL
-2384 WVREAAIANTAE
+2384 E
-2396 ANLLDALQRAL
+2396 DALTNVDATARNLRQALAVDFADRAAYAIRQHWTNSL
-2407 TRVAM
+2407 GNRYYKKALRDVDVALLEIHRKHPAFYSALEASHPEVAILMQQAITRAGAATPAWRSQVGLKDRTDAMSHPEITGDVQSRLVHMSEQQVFDLVAHMRQRVAQLASDM
-2412 AAHDKARR
+2412 
-2420 LERGSWESQQQ
+2420 
-2431 AKRLDQ
+2431 
-2437 TETDLMNAQGD
+2437 
-2448 LIAAFVVLRNPSL
+2448 LIAAQANAGNIAQLQAHSELTTALANLPEADEASYLAQQHKQLPSK
-2461 NALPKIRY
+2461 ALVPKWQNYTAIV
-2469 AGTTTYAH
+2469 G
-2477 YKPGGSGSHP
+2477 KPG
-2487 DYAELLVT
+2487 YQELTVRIKPPGLQT
-2495 SLPVAQDV
+2495 
-2503 QGSGRTL
+2503 QGVGQFAGGHYEENT
-2510 LSADEYRSP
+2510 A
-2519 HWRSSKN
+2519 
-2526 VLVHA
+2526 VHA
-2531 RVENMTGTV
+2531 RVQAMVGDV
-2540 NAVDS
+2540 VGGSSAQ
-2545 DMLMVWE
+2545 DMMMMWE
-2552 IQSDWGQAANE
+2552 MQSDWGQTGTST
-2563 KGFDTIESQAQ
+2563 GFASAGALPAKYADPQATLAEINDYNARLQNDTLDLLKDDDYALHERVTNRNNGDMRVPYMPYVFGTDIFARMGLSRVLLE
-2574 MQAAYDAAQQKKDE
+2574 AAQQN
-2588 ALQEWT
+2588 
-2594 AIVDAGPVDLLDPK
+2594 
-2608 TWKVYQALQSKMP
+2608 M
-2621 RQGGSSPI
+2621 
-2629 PFNPLVQKTETWFRV
+2629 
-2644 GLGQAMLH
+2644 
-2652 AVRTNATHV
+2652 THV
-2661 VLPQASDIAP
+2661 VMPSALDIAP
-2671 YVDSIRASD
+2671 YVAGRYKNTKAPLEMQLQQVGPEQWDLLFRNPAGKVFASYEFPKAESRMLSKPDYSADRFVTWVRRAVRSTLGLTN
-2680 AVNIRVEFEDMRSY
+2680 AMPLNVN
-2694 GGKAFFQIVSPN
+2694 
-2706 SGDSVRWQIPAEEV
+2706 
-2720 NEMTDPHKRWQRNT
+2720 
-2734 NYDASRVAKWLA
+2734 KWI
-2746 KALEEKF
+2746 E
-2753 PGIDAAKAVE
+2753 AA
-2763 LFGGEQL
+2763 GGEQAVKDAMQRAHATVLNDAAANAAAPQTVYQRTVYLRAVTAGQANDADAASEVGYVTGNLGL
-2770 LAAKWNQML
+2770 LNFYNTLLPRIVKDFARKQKL
-2779 DDKAQSHAI
+2779 QIETVEVELPSHAAVLREMRLGNAL
-2788 THTFLAF
+2788 T
-2795 GQVKAQD
+2795 G
-2802 VGLQSFV
+2802 
-2809 SGNPGLRSYYDVMVP
+2809 SGRVLVRTT
-2824 RMAKEFA
+2824 R
-2831 RMHKLQME
+2831 
-2839 PVTVMVPRPYSVAM
+2839 
-2853 GKEVMEPQQRM
+2853 QQRV
-2864 AIKVSDALKAKPEM
+2864 AIKVSGALKAKPHM
-2878 PLMQGPR
+2878 PLMQGAR

-2895 ALLEAAD
+2895 ALMEAAD

-2917 LFFRARKSTATQATR
+2917 LFLRARKSTATQATR

-2964 FAYNFEEYLR
+2964 FAYSFEEYLR

-3018 ILTGDMRDVFDRML
+3018 MLTGDMRDVFDRML

-3117 LREEVE
+3117 LRDEVE
-3123 GELAQKRVYRLLR
+3123 GELAKKRVYRLLR

-3187 TEQALMAVQAER
+3187 TEQALQAVQQER

-3209 QARLEELRAEQTA
+3209 RARLDQLNAEQTA

-3235 RPEVKV
+3235 RPEVKL

-3257 LDNASARQIGDLL
+3257 IENASARQIGDLL

-3279 VPVAQAQRDIRQA
+3279 APVAQAQRDIRQA

-3404 RLELEWLERQA
+3404 RLELQWLEAQMA
-3415 GRVGG
+3415 RVGG
-3420 DVSQQQ
+3420 AVSQQQ
-3426 QADRAAAQA
+3426 QADREAAQA

-3444 ERLDLLLSKLQESRN
+3444 DRLDLMLGKLQESRN
-3459 TQAVVQPIMIEMA
+3459 TQAVVQPIMQEMA

-3520 QAEAERRRLKALAEV
+3520 QAQAEMRRLKALADV

-3550 ARQRVDRTVVGDL
+3550 ARQRADRTVVGEL

-3613 EVQNSVRRIQDAV
+3613 EVQNSVRRIKDAV

-3693 DYQTMTVE
+3693 DYQTMTME

-3706 AETIDGLLE
+3706 VETIDGLLE

-3824 GLNLNPD
+3824 GLNLSPD

-3861 GNVSNYRKLLL
+3861 GNISNYRKLLL

-3895 RMHTSGVLQKKHY
+3895 RMHTSGVLKKQHY

-3924 LQSAHRQVFGTY
+3924 LQAAHRQVFGTY
-3936 FREVQSAPIETPFGA
+3936 FREVQSAPIETPFGS

-4030 QNIRVLRGAEL
+4030 QSIRVLRGAEL

-4125 AYMSGPPWKFAQDV
+4125 AYMAGPPWQFAQNV
-4139 ANQSAYMNNL
+4139 ADQSAYMNNL

-4182 YMAQTFTQ
+4182 YIAQTFTQ

-4219 AEAVAAADQI
+4219 AESVAAADQI

-4239 EDIARFEAAT
+4239 EDIARFEAST

-4254 FLQFGGFFNTLA
+4254 FLQFGGFFNTIA

-4323 GYLDEITPFLAGSLF
+4323 GYLDEITPFIAGSLF

-4357 AMDDKPFNDR
+4357 AMDDKPYNDR

-4395 RDLTGRNIKDVLT
+4395 RDLTGRNVKDVLT

-4421 GRATGFALDEA
+4421 GRATGFAIDEA